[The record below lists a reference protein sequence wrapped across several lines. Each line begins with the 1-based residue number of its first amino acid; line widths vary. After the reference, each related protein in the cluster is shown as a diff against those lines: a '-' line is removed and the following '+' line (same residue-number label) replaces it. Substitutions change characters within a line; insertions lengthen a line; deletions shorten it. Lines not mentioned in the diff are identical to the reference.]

1 MFYESSSA
9 PLIDN
14 LDKKEKTLS
23 GNKKASFFFNKK
35 NVQLVLMVARWW
47 RFVGDCIPSNFEFS
61 SLVNCFDNNTFNGLK
76 DKKENFK
83 GFLS

>member
-35 NVQLVLMVARWW
+35 NVQLVLMVARW